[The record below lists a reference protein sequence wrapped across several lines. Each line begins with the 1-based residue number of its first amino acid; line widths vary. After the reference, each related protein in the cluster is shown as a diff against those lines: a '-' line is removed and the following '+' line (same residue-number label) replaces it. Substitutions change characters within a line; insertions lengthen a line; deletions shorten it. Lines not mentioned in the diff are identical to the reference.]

1 MEVFEEAERARRT
14 AAQALTARVELEE
27 EAVRARLRAHET
39 RQAQVRAEERAA
51 RAKAEAEN
59 AEQARREAEAAARR
73 ARIAASAR
81 AVLAPLTYVVLGVA
95 ASGLVVLNVLAWTG
109 GLIDEPEGEP
119 AQTQAAPRATPT
131 PSAPRERV
139 AAPAVA
145 SQSIPTVTLSA
156 VRGDCWVS
164 VRAGTEAGQ
173 TLYEGV
179 LAQGDELR
187 FRQRKLWLR
196 LGAASNLEISVDGKP
211 AEVPAGTVDV
221 VLPA

>member
-39 RQAQVRAEERAA
+39 RQAQLRAEERAA

-59 AEQARREAEAAARR
+59 AEQARLEAEAAARR

-81 AVLAPLTYVVLGVA
+81 AVLARLTY
-95 ASGLVVLNVLAWTG
+95 VLAWTG
-109 GLIDEPEGEP
+109 GLIGEPESEP
-119 AQTQAAPRATPT
+119 AQTQAAPRATPA
-131 PSAPRERV
+131 PSVARERV
-139 AAPAVA
+139 AAPAAA
-145 SQSIPTVTLSA
+145 SPSIPIITLSA
-156 VRGDCWVS
+156 VRGDCWLS
-164 VRAGTEAGQ
+164 VRAGTQAGQ

-187 FRQRKLWLR
+187 FKQRKLWLR